1 MSKIIRKVKIVKAH
15 ADLINLINLQIA
27 VAGSLRY
34 VSGIKTAKEKNIYFR
49 IYNMFYMFRKKVYA
63 RTLPYA
69 LITDVSI
76 PPLIATFVIVVL
88 ENNGH
93 KYKKKKKKC

>member
-1 MSKIIRKVKIVKAH
+1 
-15 ADLINLINLQIA
+15 
-27 VAGSLRY
+27 
-34 VSGIKTAKEKNIYFR
+34 
-49 IYNMFYMFRKKVYA
+49 MFYMFRKKVHA

-93 KYKKKKKKC
+93 T

>member
-1 MSKIIRKVKIVKAH
+1 
-15 ADLINLINLQIA
+15 
-27 VAGSLRY
+27 
-34 VSGIKTAKEKNIYFR
+34 
-49 IYNMFYMFRKKVYA
+49 MFRKKVHA

-76 PPLIATFVIVVL
+76 PPLIAFVIVVL

-93 KYKKKKKKC
+93 K

>member
-1 MSKIIRKVKIVKAH
+1 
-15 ADLINLINLQIA
+15 
-27 VAGSLRY
+27 
-34 VSGIKTAKEKNIYFR
+34 
-49 IYNMFYMFRKKVYA
+49 MFRKKVHA

-93 KYKKKKKKC
+93 TSTKKEMLNYVSHAFIK

>member
-1 MSKIIRKVKIVKAH
+1 M
-15 ADLINLINLQIA
+15 NLINLQIA

-34 VSGIKTAKEKNIYFR
+34 VSGIKTAKEKIYLR
-49 IYNMFYMFRKKVYA
+49 IYNMFYLFRKKVHA

-93 KYKKKKKKC
+93 T